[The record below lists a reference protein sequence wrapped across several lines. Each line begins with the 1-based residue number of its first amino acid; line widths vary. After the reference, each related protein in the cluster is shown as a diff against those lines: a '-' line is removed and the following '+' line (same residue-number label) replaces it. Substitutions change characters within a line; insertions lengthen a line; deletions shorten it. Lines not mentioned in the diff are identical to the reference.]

1 MASISLDNGL
11 VFAHCVSFCCIRHA
25 VFIVSYISIVS
36 IAILFTLMCMK
47 EEIARRMA
55 TEFQG
60 DVTQESLLQVL
71 DGGIELAGDAQAL
84 APPGIAVL

>member
-1 MASISLDNGL
+1 
-11 VFAHCVSFCCIRHA
+11 
-25 VFIVSYISIVS
+25 
-36 IAILFTLMCMK
+36 MK